1 MLQKAWSGAEFLGV
15 EGVFTFPIWPMRL
28 VVIVGGVLATVQ
40 YALLAA
46 QDWSDASRSGKTV
59 EASHV

>member
-1 MLQKAWSGAEFLGV
+1 MLEKAWSGDEFLGV

-28 VVIVGGVLATVQ
+28 VVLVGGVLATVQ

-46 QDWSDASRSGKTV
+46 QDWSESSRSAKAAGVTDV
-59 EASHV
+59 